1 MPARLRDLK
10 RALGAFGVAVD
21 EPSRGSHWKLS
32 KPGCPPYRVPAPNG
46 LRSEIDDIYVNALCR
61 HFGIDRAAL
70 LAAM

>member
-10 RALGAFGVAVD
+10 RALGVFGVEVD
-21 EPSRGSHWKLS
+21 EPGSGSHWKLS
-32 KPGCPPYRVPAPNG
+32 KPGLPPYRVPAPNG